1 MEKTGTYFY
10 ILSFVI
16 LLRFVPIIKP
26 IKIKKAVGHL
36 PIRKRGSRSP
46 MCTNRKYP
54 PPMSGSILLFSCA
67 HLKFSTF
74 SLAQKSAKRFFSSL
88 I

>member
-16 LLRFVPIIKP
+16 LLRFVPISKP

-46 MCTNRKYP
+46 IRKTGNTPRLYRGVFICFH
-54 PPMSGSILLFSCA
+54 MRI
-67 HLKFSTF
+67 
-74 SLAQKSAKRFFSSL
+74 
-88 I
+88 